1 VKKILALI
9 SGALVALPQ
18 LAHAHHAMDGE
29 TPSTLAEG
37 LLSGFAHPVIGFDH
51 LAFVV
56 AVGIAAAFT
65 AQRYLLPLAFV
76 LATIAGTV
84 LHLAAVDLPMVET
97 VIAASV
103 VLAGF
108 LVLSGR
114 ELPAG
119 LLAALFVV
127 GGIFHGYAY
136 GESIVGAETSPLVTY
151 LLGFALVQYVIA
163 IAAGAIVVQT
173 IGAGKKAFENNAYR
187 ITGGMV
193 AGAGLFILG
202 NQLLAALGLAA

>member
-1 VKKILALI
+1 VKRI
-9 SGALVALPQ
+9 SLLVAAIIAAFPQ
-18 LAHAHHAMDGE
+18 IASAHHAMDGE

-37 LLSGFAHPVIGFDH
+37 LLSGIAHPVIGFDH

-65 AQRYLLPLAFV
+65 AQRNILPLAFV
-76 LATIAGTV
+76 LATIAGTA
-84 LHLAAVDLPMVET
+84 LHLAAFDLPMVET

-108 LVLSGR
+108 MILSGR
-114 ELPAG
+114 EVSPI

-173 IGAGKKAFENNAYR
+173 IGAGKKAFENTAYR

-202 NQLLAALGLAA
+202 NQALAALGFAA

>member
-1 VKKILALI
+1 VKRI
-9 SGALVALPQ
+9 SLLVAAIIAAFPQ
-18 LAHAHHAMDGE
+18 IASAHHAMDGR

-37 LLSGFAHPVIGFDH
+37 LLSGIAHPVIGFDH

-65 AQRYLLPLAFV
+65 AQRYVLPLAFV
-76 LATIAGTV
+76 LATVAGTA
-84 LHLAAVDLPMVET
+84 LHLAAFDLPMVET

-108 LVLSGR
+108 MILSGR
-114 ELPAG
+114 EVSPI

-136 GESIVGAETSPLVTY
+136 GESIVGAETTPLVTY
-151 LLGFALVQYVIA
+151 LLGFGLIQYVIA
-163 IAAGAIVVQT
+163 IAAGAIVVET
-173 IGAGKKAFENNAYR
+173 IGAGKKAFENTAYR

-202 NQLLAALGLAA
+202 NQVLAALGLAA